1 MSKEEAVSAGAT
13 TGLLASLWPNAGKT
27 KENARKKS
35 REEFRM
41 ALGFDEVKISNNTG
55 HLNSFV

>member
-1 MSKEEAVSAGAT
+1 VSAGAT
-13 TGLLASLWPNAGKT
+13 TGLLVSLWPNAGKT

-41 ALGFDEVKISNNTG
+41 ALGFNEVKISKNTG